1 MYFTRPLRFNLRTL
15 LLLVGLHIAFANP
28 ALAQDDDDDFFI
40 FEEDESTQIAD
51 PFESINRATFA
62 LNDSLYRGVLKPV
75 AVGFRVVPEPA
86 RIGLSNF
93 FTNLG
98 TPISA
103 INALLQLDLP
113 NAGSEAARFVINSTV
128 GILGFFD
135 PATDMGIEQDRE
147 DLGQTLARYGVGN
160 GFYLVIPF
168 YGYSSLRDGLGTLGN
183 AAINPVYNP
192 LSLGE
197 ILALTVAE
205 AETTLSLDEDTYEAL
220 YDASIDPYIFFRTSY
235 IQNRAGR
242 VEE

>member
-1 MYFTRPLRFNLRTL
+1 MFAKLSIRQSVKIL
-15 LLLVGLHIAFANP
+15 LLLGGLQIAMSGS
-28 ALAQDDDDDFFI
+28 ALAQDDDDFFI

-62 LNDSLYRGVLKPV
+62 FNDSLYRGVLKPV
-75 AVGFRVVPEPA
+75 AVAFRVVPEPA

-93 FTNLG
+93 FSNLG

-113 NAGSEAARFVINSTV
+113 NTGSEVSRFVINSTI

-135 PATDMGIEQDRE
+135 PATSMGIEQDTE
-147 DLGQTLARYGVGN
+147 DLGQTLGRYGIGN

-168 YGYSSLRDGLGTLGN
+168 YGYSTLRDGLGTLGN
-183 AAINPVYNP
+183 TALNPVNDP
-192 LSLGE
+192 LSVGE
-197 ILALTVAE
+197 IFALTLAD

-235 IQNRAGR
+235 VQNRAGNI
-242 VEE
+242 EE

>member
-1 MYFTRPLRFNLRTL
+1 MITNLSLRQSVKIL
-15 LLLVGLHIAFANP
+15 LLLSGLQFGMSGS

-62 LNDSLYRGVLKPV
+62 FNDSLYRGVLKPV
-75 AVGFRVVPEPA
+75 AVAFRVVPEPA
-86 RIGLSNF
+86 RISLSNF
-93 FTNLG
+93 FSNLG

-113 NAGSEAARFVINSTV
+113 NTGTEVSRFVINSTI

-135 PATDMGIEQDRE
+135 PATSMGIEQDTE
-147 DLGQTLARYGVGN
+147 DLGQTLGRYGIGN
-160 GFYLVIPF
+160 GFYLVVPF
-168 YGYSSLRDGLGTLGN
+168 YGYSTLRDGLGTLGN
-183 AAINPVYNP
+183 TALNPVNNP
-192 LSLGE
+192 LSVGE
-197 ILALTVAE
+197 IFALTLAD

-235 IQNRAGR
+235 IQNRAGNI
-242 VEE
+242 EE